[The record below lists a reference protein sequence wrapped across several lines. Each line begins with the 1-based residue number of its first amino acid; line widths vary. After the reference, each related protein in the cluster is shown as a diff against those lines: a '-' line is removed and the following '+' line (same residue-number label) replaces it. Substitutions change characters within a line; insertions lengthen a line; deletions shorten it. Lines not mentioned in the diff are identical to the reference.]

1 MGQGKCDW
9 ANKGGNQWYDF
20 GNTLEVVHWLYG
32 KLTKTTELQDIL
44 YCLNV
49 HVILYLKRS
58 DCRKISM
65 YS

>member
-1 MGQGKCDW
+1 MGQGKWDW
-9 ANKGGNQWYDF
+9 ANKGGNQWCDF

-49 HVILYLKRS
+49 YLKRS